1 MSRQDRL
8 KEYANPTR
16 AGNWNGS
23 SRDQADLDR
32 WSKRAA
38 AESQC
43 APRASDGPM
52 KLPSTKVNQRDSDM
66 KPYRSQADSM
76 RTKALAD
83 LNIEG
88 DSPFMRSVRRQD

>member
-8 KEYANPTR
+8 KEYSKPTR

-32 WSKRAA
+32 WSNRAT
-38 AESQC
+38 EQSQC

-52 KLPSTKVNQRDSDM
+52 KLPSTKVNQRDSAM
-66 KPYRSQADSM
+66 APYRP
-76 RTKALAD
+76 RTNVGTDATEM
-83 LNIEG
+83 NVEG
-88 DSPFMRSVRRQD
+88 DSPFMRDVRRQV